1 MEVLG
6 YQLIKID
13 RTHYDASVLARY
25 EKLEDIVL
33 ACAEKGLD
41 IVFYNEGELILDHL
55 NKKQFLELILN
66 NIFSKADLGGF
77 EPPTLGS
84 EVPRHNPD

>member
-1 MEVLG
+1 MMEVLG

-13 RTHYDASVLARY
+13 STHYDASVLARY

-41 IVFYNEGELILDHL
+41 IVFYNDGELIL
-55 NKKQFLELILN
+55 ESI
-66 NIFSKADLGGF
+66 
-77 EPPTLGS
+77 E
-84 EVPRHNPD
+84 

>member
-1 MEVLG
+1 MKKKIEIEIRIFNYIIIWGDMMEVLG

-41 IVFYNEGELILDHL
+41 IVFYNEGKLIL
-55 NKKQFLELILN
+55 ESI
-66 NIFSKADLGGF
+66 
-77 EPPTLGS
+77 E
-84 EVPRHNPD
+84 

>member
-13 RTHYDASVLARY
+13 RNHYNANVLAKY

-41 IVFYNEGELILDHL
+41 IVFYNDGELILESD
-55 NKKQFLELILN
+55 E
-66 NIFSKADLGGF
+66 
-77 EPPTLGS
+77 
-84 EVPRHNPD
+84 